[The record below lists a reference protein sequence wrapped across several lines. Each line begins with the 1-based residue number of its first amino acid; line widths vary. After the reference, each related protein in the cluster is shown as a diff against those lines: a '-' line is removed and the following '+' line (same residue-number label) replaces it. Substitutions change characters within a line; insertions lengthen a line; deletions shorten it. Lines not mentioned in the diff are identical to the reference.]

1 VPFKPRPCS
10 QEQPG
15 QNRGNVPRII
25 DGTMVRSFKGQLEK
39 GQLEKVEGVA
49 HAGLVRQTVGGGI

>member
-39 GQLEKVEGVA
+39 VEGVA
-49 HAGLVRQTVGGGI
+49 HAGLVRQTVGGGV